1 MLTTGFE
8 HSDATRRMLELSDV
22 RVVEMMD
29 IDSDPIDIAVG
40 MSHRSAGYATGRH
53 LVEKGLAAVRL
64 RRPQPGQRPAGPV
77 ALRGASFRTFFEAGL
92 DIAARAVAGSAS
104 SVGAGKQMTAQ
115 LLDGDTPVDVIVYS
129 NDDMAVGGVFHCQSA
144 GISIPGDV
152 AVFGFNGLDIGFQ
165 MPQPLSTIRSNRFL
179 IGKKPRSRQC

>member
-1 MLTTGFE
+1 MRFE
-8 HSDATRRMLELSDV
+8 GL
-22 RVVEMMD
+22 
-29 IDSDPIDIAVG
+29 
-40 MSHRSAGYATGRH
+40 RSA
-53 LVEKGLAAVRL
+53 L
-64 RRPQPGQRPAGPV
+64 
-77 ALRGASFRTFFEAGL
+77 FEAGL

-179 IGKKPRSRQC
+179 IGKTAIEAMLTEPAGTKIDTGFEIFEGGTA